1 METRSETKDDR
12 PNFLLVARH
21 SSRVTAED
29 GFTLLEIIVAL
40 GISVIVMTAL
50 YSAFFLSRKAVDAV
64 DNSLLRLQESRALLD
79 TMKREMESAL
89 YDPNKIANGKAY
101 TLFKLEDRDFY
112 GKQASRVSFTS
123 FSPLVAGLAKIDY
136 FVEEDSGKLV
146 LKKKI
151 GSVFTQANEPKSV
164 ELMEDVESFTVEARY
179 GDKWVKTW
187 DSAESKMPEEVRVFV
202 KVSAKKGETPFTAYD
217 VARPK
222 YGKPL

>member
-1 METRSETKDDR
+1 MKSPRFGEAHAFRKGC
-12 PNFLLVARH
+12 A
-21 SSRVTAED
+21 TAPYNVK
-29 GFTLLEIIVAL
+29 GFTLLEVLVAL

-50 YSAFFLSRKAVDAV
+50 YSSFFLSRKAVDAV
-64 DNSLLRLQESRALLD
+64 DDSLLRLQESRALLD
-79 TMKREMESAL
+79 IIKREMESSL
-89 YDPNKIANGKAY
+89 YDQSKIANGKTY

-112 GKQASRVSFTS
+112 GKQASKVSFTS
-123 FSPLVAGLAKIDY
+123 FSPLVAGLAKIEY
-136 FVEEDSGKLV
+136 SVEEDDGKLV

-151 GSVFTQANEPKSV
+151 GSAFTKTGEPPSI

-187 DSAESKMPEEVRVFV
+187 DSAQSNSRPEEIRVSV
-202 KVSAKKGETPFTAYD
+202 KVFTKKGENPFMVYD